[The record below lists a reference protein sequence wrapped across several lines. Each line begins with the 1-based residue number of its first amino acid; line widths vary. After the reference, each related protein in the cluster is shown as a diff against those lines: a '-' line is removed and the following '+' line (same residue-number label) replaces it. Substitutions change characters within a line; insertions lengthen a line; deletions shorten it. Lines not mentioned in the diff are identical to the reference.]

1 MYATGV
7 NHRTTT
13 PDYGRRTAAEWV
25 GLRQSVRRLAAGQGV
40 LTAMTPCL
48 GTVKACRDADLRQF
62 QEARLCA
69 ARGRSQRRAWLIATK
84 CRSKQLL
91 RHASGMTVATTA

>member
-1 MYATGV
+1 L
-7 NHRTTT
+7 
-13 PDYGRRTAAEWV
+13 
-25 GLRQSVRRLAAGQGV
+25 LRQSVRRLAAGQGV

-69 ARGRSQRRAWLIATK
+69 ARARSQRRAELQQGFDTGHHWVMHPA
-84 CRSKQLL
+84 
-91 RHASGMTVATTA
+91 